1 MRRIVPLTRAATRLP
16 RLRLLGDDHRLD
28 LLVDRLR
35 DDLLPRQLGLG
46 PTAPAL
52 ITPTRVMGADCVM
65 PDVDAGKQGRR
76 AELRRGTPRLL
87 RRRATQEGR
96 HMRWNCRRR
105 RRCQAPLTVGIALLV
120 SLVTATA
127 ASAQAD
133 RAVTRLGEGVYFIR
147 HRGEG
152 GNTTIV
158 IGARDV
164 LVVDASGG
172 AATQYDI
179 QQIRALTDKPV
190 RYLLNTHWHGDH
202 NFGTRS
208 TCARFQASPSSPIL
222 QRGPR
227 WICSSPGAG
236 SAFPARW
243 PG

>member
-1 MRRIVPLTRAATRLP
+1 
-16 RLRLLGDDHRLD
+16 
-28 LLVDRLR
+28 
-35 DDLLPRQLGLG
+35 
-46 PTAPAL
+46 
-52 ITPTRVMGADCVM
+52 
-65 PDVDAGKQGRR
+65 
-76 AELRRGTPRLL
+76 
-87 RRRATQEGR
+87 
-96 HMRWNCRRR
+96 MRWNCRRR

-202 NFGTRS
+202 NFGNAHYMR
-208 TCARFQASPSSPIL
+208 AFPGIDRRPSCNEV
-222 QRGPR
+222 RD
-227 WICSSPGAG
+227 G
-236 SAFPARW
+236 SALHRAQGAPSPRDGQAEA
-243 PG
+243 